1 MAFREVKALSAAD
14 LFEES
19 LEAISAIGSEGY
31 FVMVNHSRKGPEFIQ
46 SSYPQEWQT
55 EYDENS
61 YHLKDPAFLWS
72 LAKNGSRRWSEIK
85 LPDPSGVMKK
95 ARRFGLIY
103 GAIFSKGFL
112 TKKSVFSVARD
123 DRELT
128 DDEISFLAGWFERY
142 VTACNRKQAFSIKEL
157 DVLQCLANDMTVDEA
172 AENLNISASAAKA
185 RLKTARDRYGVK
197 TNSWLVA
204 SALRS
209 NQID

>member
-1 MAFREVKALSAAD
+1 MKFTEVKSLTAAE
-14 LFEES
+14 LFDES
-19 LEAISAIGSEGY
+19 METISSIGTEGY
-31 FVMVNHSRKGPEFIQ
+31 FLMVNHSRKGPEFIQ
-46 SSYPQEWQT
+46 SSYPKEWQT

-85 LPDPSGVMKK
+85 LPDASGVMKK

-128 DDEISFLAGWFERY
+128 DDEMSLLADWFDRY
-142 VTACNRKQAFSIKEL
+142 VTACNRQQAFSMKEL
-157 DVLQCLANDMTVDEA
+157 DVLQCLSNDMTVEEA
-172 AENLNISASAAKA
+172 ADHLNISASAAKA

-197 TNSWLVA
+197 TNTWMVA
-204 SALRS
+204 TALRS
-209 NQID
+209 NLIN